1 MIESITPI
9 TLHIY
14 LQSTHMR
21 MLLGVYERGPR
32 VWLLFLLLITTMNI
46 SRPVYK

>member
-14 LQSTHMR
+14 LQCTHMR

-32 VWLLFLLLITTMNI
+32 V
-46 SRPVYK
+46 